1 MFLDARREL
10 IFLKDDGSQEP
21 LICEADQKKTMKKQQ
36 ISFLVKNCLST
47 TRTYTVFGNIRTQRA
62 PAQHV
67 ASGLLC
73 IVPRDNNPGP
83 KSLGF
88 CRAGNCTGNSGLKL
102 LLACSPAVINH
113 CYQHPLAVL

>member
-62 PAQHV
+62 P
-67 ASGLLC
+67 S
-73 IVPRDNNPGP
+73 P
-83 KSLGF
+83 
-88 CRAGNCTGNSGLKL
+88 
-102 LLACSPAVINH
+102 ACSQWTALH
-113 CYQHPLAVL
+113 RAQG

>member
-1 MFLDARREL
+1 MDLGNLSFVRQIR
-10 IFLKDDGSQEP
+10 
-21 LICEADQKKTMKKQQ
+21 KTKKKQQ
-36 ISFLVKNCLST
+36 ISFLVKNCLNT
-47 TRTYTVFGNIRTQRA
+47 TRTCTAFGNIRIQRA

-73 IVPRDNNPGP
+73 IVPRDNNPRL

-88 CRAGNCTGNSGLKL
+88 CRAGNCTGNSSLKL